1 MNIIFGRHNAEKL
14 KDKHIVLELEEFDV
28 ETAEG
33 VLEKMPA
40 FCVVPTSMA
49 TIPELVNMQDYVKMH
64 EDLIES
70 LKKGDWNFIRQAIP
84 HLRDRF
90 AGEMKTFYDEIASRD
105 PELEKETNESN

>member
-28 ETAEG
+28 ETKSGIIER
-33 VLEKMPA
+33 LPA
-40 FCVVPTSMA
+40 FCVVPASMA
-49 TIPELVNMQDYVKMH
+49 TIPELVDMPDYVKMH

-70 LKKGDWNFIRQAIP
+70 LKKEDWNFIRQAIP

-90 AGEMKTFYDEIASRD
+90 AGEMTSFYDEIASRD
-105 PELEKETNESN
+105 PELKEETHESN